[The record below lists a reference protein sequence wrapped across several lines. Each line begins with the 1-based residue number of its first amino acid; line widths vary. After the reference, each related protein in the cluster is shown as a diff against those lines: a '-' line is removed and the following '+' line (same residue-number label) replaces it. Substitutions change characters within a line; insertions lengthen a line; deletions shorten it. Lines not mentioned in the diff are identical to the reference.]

1 MQQAIVTIPENCRS
15 INYRPSLA
23 KVEGCFAI
31 IWQFAIIGQFAII
44 WQIIFQPWLV
54 KLCNWFSMSLGSHQW
69 FSQKGPFLSFFCTC
83 SLAFSEMVF
92 TSCNSLGCWI
102 TDPNQPT
109 FTGWHGWSGELA
121 RLHFSHYQ
129 WKWQA
134 TDTQQF
140 ECECVSL
147 SISGS
152 SVGSYTQQP
161 TVEWS
166 EWPTQ
171 HWESHWLVLV
181 SCYIGIHTGL
191 LYQSHGNEEL

>member
-1 MQQAIVTIPENCRS
+1 MIFTKRS
-15 INYRPSLA
+15 IPL
-23 KVEGCFAI
+23 
-31 IWQFAIIGQFAII
+31 
-44 WQIIFQPWLV
+44 L
-54 KLCNWFSMSLGSHQW
+54 
-69 FSQKGPFLSFFCTC
+69 FCTC
-83 SLAFSEMVF
+83 SLAFREMFF
-92 TSCNSLGCWI
+92 TSYNSLGCWT

-191 LYQSHGNEEL
+191 LVPITWKWRIVVTKLFKLWGGSLYCTWHTQYVCM